1 MTEEGFWEEERV
13 AFNGNPELKSFFYP
27 FAAFKQNVLIWY
39 TLKST

>member
-13 AFNGNPELKSFFYP
+13 AFNGNPELIFYP